1 MTWRVCHKPY
11 NSIII
16 RLPAAAAAAAAEAV
30 LEKEEEQKIREQ
42 KW

>member
-16 RLPAAAAAAAAEAV
+16 RLPAAAAAAEAV